1 MTDIITGNQ
10 LDIMAFDSGL
20 TNDQQKEQLRGTR
33 FADWVENR
41 ARDAVSYL
49 QEASQD
55 QEGWYD
61 DALRLAGGG
70 LKNVGWLAERPG
82 IKQGLQILGAG
93 GWAGGKLGG
102 NLAESLGIDPR
113 LGQWTG
119 GLAGDA
125 FTGGLF
131 KKGAQI
137 AKTTRQL
144 NKLSPLQSGRL
155 VTGGGFGAAPI
166 GPRTQLGK
174 LKTAATMRGSTR
186 KAIDQA
192 ATRLVPDN
200 QNVWNIKKRDIPQM
214 KKQLGEWLDVQYK
227 DKGSVQGIKR
237 KDFGTIIVD
246 GESREISGLTR
257 YLEREGPLPDL
268 PKVITRRQAKLRRIQ
283 REKPPTKEIR
293 KLGRSKGLSTK
304 EINEYMQE
312 AQDSFA
318 SVQRAASRQGKRR
331 EFHAGHFY
339 PAAKGGATSGR
350 SAGIELGSLNISK
363 GAKFEGTINLYA
375 AKKAGIPTTWAEDM
389 DMWIRI
395 KKGKPVLE
403 YKVAFTNAQ
412 RDLIESIP
420 WHWSEEKVIAFFKKH
435 KLDPKFNKNREQ
447 MKAIT
452 DELTINRRRY

>member
-312 AQDSFA
+312 AQDS
-318 SVQRAASRQGKRR
+318 
-331 EFHAGHFY
+331 
-339 PAAKGGATSGR
+339 
-350 SAGIELGSLNISK
+350 SK

-452 DELTINRRRY
+452 DELTINKRRY